1 MSWVSMLFPTWC
13 HEWVQVEREGPFGEG
28 ITTED
33 LLPGG
38 GDVAVTAANRAQF
51 VELYV
56 QHLLEKS
63 VQPQFAAFRKGFDQ
77 VPPSRR
83 NVNGDKTYPES
94 AVCALTLFWLC
105 TST

>member
-1 MSWVSMLFPTWC
+1 M
-13 HEWVQVEREGPFGEG
+13 QVEREGPFGEG

-63 VQPQFAAFRKGFDQ
+63 VEPQFAAFRKGFDQ
-77 VPPSRR
+77 VPPPPLEEYG
-83 NVNGDKTYPES
+83 GDRMCPDST
-94 AVCALTLFWLC
+94 VCDLTLFWLC
-105 TST
+105 KAFQALFTV